1 MQLRKNLT
9 CHLCSS
15 YKERISS
22 NSGPLSFKRTDTA
35 MMLYGPMNFYYF
47 FCNLHIIK
55 QLTFIVQAFSS
66 VFGIMLS
73 SLYKAAFSLHK
84 FQKEYLIEEDSAA
97 STSSVLSFS
106 VFFWVF
112 SEPLWCLKSSCF
124 HLHPPEKILQRETRR
139 KNFSWLLTT
148 QKDIKNKIMF
158 FSTATTE
165 KHVSIVAAVLVDES
179 SQTLSSLLGRALFHC
194 IAWLKIANTH
204 IFIVPQVSIVPISDL
219 SISWGAVFRT
229 SQEIKKN
236 IWIAEQ
242 EW

>member
-1 MQLRKNLT
+1 
-9 CHLCSS
+9 
-15 YKERISS
+15 
-22 NSGPLSFKRTDTA
+22 
-35 MMLYGPMNFYYF
+35 
-47 FCNLHIIK
+47 
-55 QLTFIVQAFSS
+55 
-66 VFGIMLS
+66 MLS

-165 KHVSIVAAVLVDES
+165 KHVSIVAAVLLDES

-194 IAWLKIANTH
+194 VAWLKIANTH
-204 IFIVPQVSIVPISDL
+204 IFIVPQVSIVPISNL
-219 SISWGAVFRT
+219 SVSWGAVFRT
-229 SQEIKKN
+229 SQEI
-236 IWIAEQ
+236 
-242 EW
+242 